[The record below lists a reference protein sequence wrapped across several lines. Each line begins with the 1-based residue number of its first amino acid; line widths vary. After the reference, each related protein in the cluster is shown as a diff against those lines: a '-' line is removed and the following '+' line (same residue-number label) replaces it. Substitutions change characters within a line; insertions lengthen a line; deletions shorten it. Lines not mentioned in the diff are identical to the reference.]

1 MKSFW
6 KPVAMALAVGA
17 FACACATPV
26 GAQLSDERALSDVQ
40 RIYKNAALVVMGE
53 CVQSHINSEGD
64 TCYDLSVEE
73 VVAGYAQ
80 AGDIIHCT
88 QGAMKEG
95 ETYLLYLAEGEEMY
109 HTEDMRRYE
118 LLSDAPLPVSE
129 NGTVAFAGTQLA
141 LSDIKRDI
149 ERMDAVITA
158 PATMY
163 YYKELGALIDAAD
176 EVFIGRVASISPV
189 KDMAFRSQTDGTII
203 ENTLPAALAQV
214 EAYGVLKG
222 ALNYGD
228 PVDLVY
234 APAMSANL
242 VDASTLKALSYGEAN
257 APALEEGEVYL
268 FFLTQ
273 SPDAKQ
279 AYRFSVNPMQGYA
292 RVDKDDHVHVSHV
305 NSALAGCKDLGS
317 LVREIRDIMES

>member
-129 NGTVAFAGTQLA
+129 N
-141 LSDIKRDI
+141 
-149 ERMDAVITA
+149 
-158 PATMY
+158 
-163 YYKELGALIDAAD
+163 
-176 EVFIGRVASISPV
+176 
-189 KDMAFRSQTDGTII
+189 
-203 ENTLPAALAQV
+203 
-214 EAYGVLKG
+214 
-222 ALNYGD
+222 
-228 PVDLVY
+228 
-234 APAMSANL
+234 
-242 VDASTLKALSYGEAN
+242 
-257 APALEEGEVYL
+257 
-268 FFLTQ
+268 
-273 SPDAKQ
+273 
-279 AYRFSVNPMQGYA
+279 
-292 RVDKDDHVHVSHV
+292 
-305 NSALAGCKDLGS
+305 
-317 LVREIRDIMES
+317 

>member
-158 PATMY
+158 PAATY

-189 KDMAFRSQTDGTII
+189 KDMAFPSQADGTII